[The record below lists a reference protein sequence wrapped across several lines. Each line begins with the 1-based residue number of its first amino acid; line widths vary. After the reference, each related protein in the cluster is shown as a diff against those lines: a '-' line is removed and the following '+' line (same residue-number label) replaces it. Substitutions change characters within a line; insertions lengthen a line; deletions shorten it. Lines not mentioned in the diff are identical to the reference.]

1 MKTLVIEEVDDDK
14 VPSAPVDLE
23 YTASTK
29 ISGVTVT
36 VNVKNTVS
44 DDVLDLAIAALD
56 EAGYT
61 NITAIDISIISATK
75 GKVTRI
81 FDVERNDAY
90 KVTFTST
97 QTLSVNLHNYSN
109 FSPYFF
115 INILCGYV
123 RLALVNVLLVCTL
136 AVWRVK
142 REEKKADVIRQ

>member
-81 FDVERNDAY
+81 FDVEHNDAY

-115 INILCGYV
+115 INILYGYV
-123 RLALVNVLLVCTL
+123 RLALVNVLLVRTL
-136 AVWRVK
+136 AVWRMK

>member
-1 MKTLVIEEVDDDK
+1 MKPLVIEEVDDDK

-75 GKVTRI
+75 DKVTRI
-81 FDVERNDAY
+81 FDVERNGAY
-90 KVTFTST
+90 KVTFTFT

-109 FSPYFF
+109 FFPYFF
-115 INILCGYV
+115 INILYGYV
-123 RLALVNVLLVCTL
+123 RLALVNVLLVRTL